1 MKILT
6 KPSAIDPREF
16 YDVSSLAPLDQLLFV
31 DIETTGFSAKT
42 ARIYLIGAACFSSM
56 KDGETP
62 PDSWR
67 IIQWFAEDFSEEQ
80 ELLEAFFR
88 FASGFTHLVHF
99 NGNQFDLPFIR
110 KRCELLG
117 VQYPFDSFSGTDI
130 YKRVTTFK
138 TLLQLENCK
147 QKSVEDFLGLHRE
160 DTYNGGQLIA
170 VYEGFV
176 RAKKAG
182 ASREVLEE
190 FTKPILLHN
199 FEDMQGMLEIL
210 PILSFGDLMEKPL
223 KALAAEGVSSCGE
236 EVSERESKKDLVI
249 RLSLPSPLP
258 KPVLF
263 VKEGCSFQGEG
274 QEAALRIPIYS
285 GELKYFYPN
294 YKDYFYLPAEDMAI
308 HKSVAVYADSSHREK
323 AKACNCYTRTQ
334 GDFLPQWKEFVTPV
348 LKSSYDSPALFFEL
362 TAELRSDPE
371 FLSGYASHV
380 LKSFLFRTAH

>member
-42 ARIYLIGAACFSSM
+42 ARIYLIGAACFSSL

-130 YKRVTTFK
+130 YKRVTPFK
-138 TLLQLENCK
+138 TLLQLKNCK

-176 RAKKAG
+176 RSRRAG
-182 ASREVLEE
+182 ASEEVLEE
-190 FTKPILLHN
+190 FTRPILLHN

-210 PILSFGDLMEKPL
+210 PILSFSDLAAKPL
-223 KALAAEGVSSCGE
+223 QALASDIVSASGKGVSD
-236 EVSERESKKDLVI
+236 RASKRDLVI
-249 RLSLPSPLP
+249 RLALPSPLP
-258 KPVLF
+258 KPVRF
-263 VKEGCSFQGEG
+263 VKEGVRFQGEG
-274 QEAALRIPIYS
+274 
-285 GELKYFYPN
+285 
-294 YKDYFYLPAEDMAI
+294 
-308 HKSVAVYADSSHREK
+308 
-323 AKACNCYTRTQ
+323 
-334 GDFLPQWKEFVTPV
+334 
-348 LKSSYDSPALFFEL
+348 
-362 TAELRSDPE
+362 
-371 FLSGYASHV
+371 
-380 LKSFLFRTAH
+380 